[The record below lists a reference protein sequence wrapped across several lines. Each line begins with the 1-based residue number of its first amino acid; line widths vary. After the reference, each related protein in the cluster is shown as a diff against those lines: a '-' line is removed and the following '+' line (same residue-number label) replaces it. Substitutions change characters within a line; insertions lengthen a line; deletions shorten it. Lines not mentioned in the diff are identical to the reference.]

1 MADELR
7 HHQCRSDEA
16 AGRGASMRH
25 RCHRPPAARTEQP
38 DQRTPNFPSL
48 QPIIRILRHCNQA
61 NHIRQTQH
69 TNNCTLGVFASPLAA
84 GDGRPGSCL
93 RLRVGCATWPG
104 LTVSDTPTRCEM
116 FPRRQSGG
124 VGSRAT
130 RSRRSAPEGGV
141 SRKPRQTSK
150 SVEASLLTGVTI
162 RPSVGITR
170 QVLLGRACPQGAL
183 ACRRV
188 SAYWAPPL
196 RHPRSRRSCGMPR
209 DAPSILLVPDVT
221 GAHLHATRHPNP
233 SRRVINVSR
242 LHK

>member
-1 MADELR
+1 M
-7 HHQCRSDEA
+7 
-16 AGRGASMRH
+16 
-25 RCHRPPAARTEQP
+25 
-38 DQRTPNFPSL
+38 
-48 QPIIRILRHCNQA
+48 
-61 NHIRQTQH
+61 
-69 TNNCTLGVFASPLAA
+69 FASPLAA

-93 RLRVGCATWPG
+93 RLRVGCATGPG

-141 SRKPRQTSK
+141 PRKPRQTSK
-150 SVEASLLTGVTI
+150 IVEASLLTGVAI
-162 RPSVGITR
+162 CPSVGITR

-209 DAPSILLVPDVT
+209 DAPLLVPDVT

-233 SRRVINVSR
+233 SRRVTNVSR